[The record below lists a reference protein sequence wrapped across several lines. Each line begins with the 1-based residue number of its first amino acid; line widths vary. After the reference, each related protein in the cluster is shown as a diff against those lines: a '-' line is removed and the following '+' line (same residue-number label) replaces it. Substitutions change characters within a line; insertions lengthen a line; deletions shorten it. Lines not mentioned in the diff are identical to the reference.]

1 MAKFV
6 VKKGQQNDMCHN
18 EIELCAQNLDSIVG
32 SILNTIGRTHV
43 DHLKRQIWIVCI
55 FYNQS

>member
-1 MAKFV
+1 MVKFV

-18 EIELCAQNLDSIVG
+18 EIELCAQNLHIIPR
-32 SILNTIGRTHV
+32 SILKTIGRTHV
-43 DHLKRQIWIVCI
+43 DHLKRQIWFVCI